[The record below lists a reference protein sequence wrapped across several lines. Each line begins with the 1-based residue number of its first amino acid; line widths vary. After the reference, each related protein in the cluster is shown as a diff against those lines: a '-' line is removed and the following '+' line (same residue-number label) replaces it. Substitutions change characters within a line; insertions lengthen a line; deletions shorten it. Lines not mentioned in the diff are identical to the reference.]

1 MLQNI
6 RITIAIALA
15 AGIIWNCGSERVTQS
30 EIGTEEQIGRPL
42 SKLAAQQNLAVVI
55 ATVQQDNAPVS
66 GAKVEFARSIAGQ
79 KADYQWSG
87 LTDENGQARIEITAG
102 NGYYQARA
110 SQDGIEIG
118 SWSSIPIN
126 EGYGIRLNLPIGGKA
141 EIASEGLPAEITI
154 GVVLPLTGQLS
165 AGGQSL
171 IAGFDLAREE
181 INRSSLLNG
190 AKINFIMEDNR
201 STPEGSVEAYNK
213 LIHRDGVSVIIGP
226 YTSSSTR
233 EAFPIAQQNEV
244 VAISPTSASPGLSA
258 MGDFLF
264 RTSLTVNWLIPR
276 GVTATHEQL
285 GYQKVATIFQ
295 AGDVFAQNSDAL
307 IKEILHQNGVEVLI
321 TESFQVG
328 QTDFSEQLTRIKES
342 NPDAIFLSALP
353 ITEANDIL
361 IQTREIGIPPE
372 VHFITQTLTPGDI
385 ERAGAAAEGAISFTA
400 WTSTA
405 DTPGNRAFVD
415 NYTMRAD
422 VEPSAFTAQTY
433 TTVHILSNAIANA
446 QSINPRAI
454 RDALAKTRDLD
465 TILGTFSFDAN
476 GDGIYSPV
484 VLIVRNGKLEV
495 FSLSPQKKEIP
506 IGVVLP
512 LTGHLSSVGS
522 AVSNGLQL
530 AFAEINHS
538 SLLGD
543 VRLKPI
549 VEDNQSTSEGALEA
563 YNKLI
568 HHDGVSVI
576 IGPLASSIT
585 REAFPIA
592 QQNQIVAISPA
603 SAAQGLSEIGDFVFR
618 TILPVDRIV
627 PGGIKTTHEKLG
639 YQRVATIYQSDDV
652 FSRSSN
658 ETITEALFQNN
669 VEVITSETFQTGD
682 TDFSEQLTR
691 IKESNPDAIFLSALP
706 GEKEA
711 VLIQIRQIG
720 IPTEV
725 HFITLALTAGNVQR
739 AGAAAEGAIS
749 ITAWS
754 SMSDTPGNR
763 AFVENYMTQY
773 NSEPDEFVAQAYT
786 TAHILVNAIAAAPST
801 DSEAIRDAMA
811 HITNLDTILGKFS
824 FDPNGDAIYNPIILI
839 VKNGKFEVF
848 NP

>member
-6 RITIAIALA
+6 RIIIAIALA

-42 SKLAAQQNLAVVI
+42 SKLAAQQKAVII
-55 ATVQQDNAPVS
+55 ATVQQDDAPVS

-87 LTDENGQARIEITAG
+87 MTDENGQARIEITAG

-126 EGYGIRLNLPIGGKA
+126 EGYGIRLNLPIGEKA
-141 EIASEGLPAEITI
+141 ELTSEGLPAEITI
-154 GVVLPLTGQLS
+154 GVVLPLTGQLGT
-165 AGGQSL
+165 GGQSL

-181 INRSSLLNG
+181 INRSSLLGG

-226 YTSSSTR
+226 YTSSATS

-264 RTSLTVNWLIPR
+264 RASLTVNWLIPG
-276 GVTATHEQL
+276 GVRTTHEQL
-285 GYQKVATIFQ
+285 GYQKAATIFQ
-295 AGDVFAQNSDAL
+295 AGDVFAQNSDAI
-307 IKEILHQNGVEVLI
+307 IKETLHQNGVEVLT

-372 VHFITQTLTPGDI
+372 VHFITQTLTPGEI

-415 NYTMRAD
+415 NYTMRAG
-422 VEPSAFTAQTY
+422 VEPSAFTAQSY
-433 TTVHILSNAIANA
+433 ATVHILSNAIANA
-446 QSINPRAI
+446 QSIDSRAI

-465 TILGTFSFDAN
+465 TILGKFSFDAN
-476 GDGIYSPV
+476 GDGVYNPV

-495 FSLSPQKKEIP
+495 FSSSPQKKEIP

-512 LTGHLSSVGS
+512 LTGHLATLSPARKNS
-522 AVSNGLQL
+522 LEL
-530 AFAEINHS
+530 AREEINQS
-538 SLLGD
+538 PLLGGA
-543 VRLKPI
+543 RI
-549 VEDNQSTSEGALEA
+549 EFIIEDNGTTPEGTIAA

-568 HHDGVSVI
+568 HRDGVSVI
-576 IGPLASSIT
+576 IGPFASTTT

-592 QQNQIVAISPA
+592 QQNQIVAISPT

-618 TILPVDRIV
+618 SALTVDRVV
-627 PGGIKTTHEKLG
+627 PGGVKTTHEKLG

-652 FSRSSN
+652 FSQSSN
-658 ETITEALFQNN
+658 EAILQALQQNG
-669 VEVITSETFQTGD
+669 VEVITTETFQTGD

-691 IKESNPDAIFLSALP
+691 IKELNLDAIFLSALP
-706 GEKEA
+706 IEKEA
-711 VLIQIRQIG
+711 VLIQVRQIG

-739 AGAAAEGAIS
+739 AGPAAEGAIS

-763 AFVENYMTQY
+763 AFVENYTAKY
-773 NSEPDEFVAQAYT
+773 NSEPDEFVAQSYT
-786 TAHILVNAIAAAPST
+786 TVHILANAIAAAPST

-811 HITNLDTILGKFS
+811 NIRNLDTILGTFS

-839 VKNGKFEVF
+839 VRNGKFEVF